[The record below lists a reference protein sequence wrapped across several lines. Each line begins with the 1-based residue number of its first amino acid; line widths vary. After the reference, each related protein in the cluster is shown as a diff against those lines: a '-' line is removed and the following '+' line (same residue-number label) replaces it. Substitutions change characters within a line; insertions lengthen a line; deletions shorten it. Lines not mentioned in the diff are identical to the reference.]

1 MVVQEKRYTSEEF
14 HAFLEQPENHNRL
27 FELIN
32 GIIVEKGQPYPPEI
46 WKAQCPMRDNPAPLV
61 IMVKTPL
68 NSLRELRRIAEDYL
82 QTGTQTVWLMLP
94 EYRRVEVYF
103 GEQGFIEVGIDGTLD
118 GGDVLPGFTLP
129 VRKIFPE

>member
-32 GIIVEKGQPYPPEI
+32 GVIVEKGQPYPPGI
-46 WKAQCPMRDNPAPLV
+46 WNTQRPMRDDPAPLV
-61 IMVKTPL
+61 IMVNTPL
-68 NSLRELRRIAEDYL
+68 DSLRELRRTAEDYL
-82 QTGTQTVWLMLP
+82 QTGTKTVWLMLP
-94 EYRRVEVYF
+94 EAQRVEVYF
-103 GEQGFIEVGIDGTLD
+103 GEQGFVEVGIDGVLD

-129 VRKIFPE
+129 VRKISPD